1 MPDDFFAEAAFD
13 NKEFSKEVTGLLSSL
28 NEGAGAKLSLLKVL
42 IVKCDNNVSTYR
54 RLRSGIGSGDY
65 QEVDRL
71 LAELEE
77 SNHASLNDL
86 QEEMA
91 GGINIVQAV
100 GMLAE

>member
-1 MPDDFFAEAAFD
+1 
-13 NKEFSKEVTGLLSSL
+13 L
-28 NEGAGAKLSLLKVL
+28 NEGAGTKLSLLKVL
-42 IVKCDNNVSTYR
+42 IVKCDNNVSTYK

-71 LAELEE
+71 LSELEE

-91 GGINIVQAV
+91 SGINIV
-100 GMLAE
+100 